1 MSSSVQT
8 AGLGGEVFGEAE
20 RDLRRFVG
28 TFGAALVV
36 RFFGVAGNVLGE
48 NFGGAGTKSGTGAA
62 RWWHGWG
69 RF

>member
-20 RDLRRFVG
+20 RDLRRLVG

-36 RFFGVAGNVLGE
+36 RFFRR
-48 NFGGAGTKSGTGAA
+48 S
-62 RWWHGWG
+62 R
-69 RF
+69 